1 MSTRPIEIK
10 TIDAQV
16 RILEEELKALKTL
29 VEHAPKDKKGTKTFA
44 SLKGIWKGKVHFT
57 MNEIK
62 ESEIQIKEYIK
73 ETYKLNGLDSTHI
86 F

>member
-1 MSTRPIEIK
+1 MTIEMK

-16 RILEEELKALKTL
+16 RSLEEELKALKTL
-29 VEHAPKDKKGTKTFA
+29 VEHTSKGKKRTKTFA

-57 MNEIK
+57 MDEIK
-62 ESEIQIKEYIK
+62 QAEIKTKE
-73 ETYKLNGLDSTHI
+73 

>member
-1 MSTRPIEIK
+1 MTIEMK

-16 RILEEELKALKTL
+16 RSLEEELKALKTL
-29 VEHAPKDKKGTKTFA
+29 VEHAPKVKKGTKTFA

-57 MNEIK
+57 MGEIK
-62 ESEIQIKEYIK
+62 EAEIKTKE
-73 ETYKLNGLDSTHI
+73 

>member
-1 MSTRPIEIK
+1 MIVKFENIGS
-10 TIDAQV
+10 QV
-16 RILEEELKALKTL
+16 RSLEEELKALKTL

-57 MNEIK
+57 MNEINCTTTRGGGLNRL
-62 ESEIQIKEYIK
+62 IKEAEIK
-73 ETYKLNGLDSTHI
+73 TKE